1 MQLFLQREHDK
12 TTAFTER
19 KRMKKR
25 KETVCICAMAAAL
38 AFGGTAVVQAGE
50 GAQTEETQMDSAA
63 QTKET
68 QEEEARMNSASEM
81 AEQQVDGAEQADE
94 AQTNGMSELEEA
106 QTEWIPVGK
115 PAASQIFTVAM
126 ECDHSPYNWK
136 VDAAENGAVPVHFED
151 ISVFGYDVLVAQK
164 ICETYGWQL
173 EILKFNQD
181 ALIPAVVSGTVDC
194 VISAQTVTEEQMS
207 YVDVT
212 EPYYTSKIVVL
223 TQKNGDYAEAAGL
236 SELSGASCSSQNG
249 TFWQDSCLM
258 EIPDAKIKEGEDD
271 VEDLLEELVNGEY
284 DLIVTDEPTA
294 LAACAKYPELKLLDF
309 SNTEDA
315 FTPSEE
321 NQLVITV
328 KKGNTKLRDEINEV
342 LEMMDQEARTELMNQ
357 AIAAQQEEKEKQE

>member
-1 MQLFLQREHDK
+1 
-12 TTAFTER
+12 
-19 KRMKKR
+19 MKKR

-50 GAQTEETQMDSAA
+50 RAQAEEAQMNGAAQTEETQAEEAREDSAA
-63 QTKET
+63 QA
-68 QEEEARMNSASEM
+68 EEMQTEKARVDSASETEEPQM
-81 AEQQVDGAEQADE
+81 DGV
-94 AQTNGMSELEEA
+94 SETEEM

-249 TFWQDSCLM
+249 TFWQESCLM

-271 VEDLLEELVNGEY
+271 VEDLLEDLVNGEY

-309 SNTEDA
+309 SDTEDT

-321 NQLVITV
+321 NQPVITV